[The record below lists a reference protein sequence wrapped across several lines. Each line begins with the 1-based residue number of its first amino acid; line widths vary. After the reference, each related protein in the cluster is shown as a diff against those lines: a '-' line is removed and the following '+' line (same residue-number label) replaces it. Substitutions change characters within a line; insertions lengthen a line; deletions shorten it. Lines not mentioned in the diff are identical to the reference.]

1 MKERGMGPR
10 NAPGE
15 GSVLREGLVPQIP
28 GEILLKLRPPK
39 GPWILAA
46 CGSLEGG
53 PPSVSRLPS
62 RQEQPRD

>member
-1 MKERGMGPR
+1 MKERGMGPW

-39 GPWILAA
+39 GQAE
-46 CGSLEGG
+46 GSRVPGRRNSMCKG
-53 PPSVSRLPS
+53 PVTESVG
-62 RQEQPRD
+62 